1 MHTSLSRT
9 SQWPHLTAWGLE
21 SIVFHRPRRR
31 KKKKKWNRNGFDPNK
46 QTTLSTVK
54 FYLLIRFLGSSEIAY
69 LFISQTFIEYIRCIE
84 PWTGTVTI
92 FLADTTV
99 EKLFKWLNALQN
111 LRFSSPFRSWV
122 LTSQISSSCSWFQLC
137 LSVISFRAFSMPSGG
152 VMARNRN
159 NLE

>member
-31 KKKKKWNRNGFDPNK
+31 KTKKNGTGMVLTPIK

-54 FYLLIRFLGSSEIAY
+54 FYLLIRFLGSNEIAY
-69 LFISQTFIEYIRCIE
+69 LFISQTFIDYIRCIK

-92 FLADTTV
+92 FLADMTV
-99 EKLFKWLNALQN
+99 EKSFKWLNALQN
-111 LRFSSPFRSWV
+111 LCFSSPFRSWV
-122 LTSQISSSCSWFQLC
+122 FTSQISSSCSWFQLC
-137 LSVISFRAFSMPSGG
+137 LSVISFRVFSMPSGG
-152 VMARNRN
+152 VMARNGN